1 MAIINATA
9 GNYAATTFELLP
21 TDVYRM
27 QIKKADIRPNT
38 FAEPLEDG
46 TQPDQLALVWEVSEA
61 NADQDDGVVGLS
73 VWQNLA
79 PWYGTGK
86 RGPSKFKILMDSL
99 MSQGLL
105 PADSDFDQFDTDLLI
120 GIEQKVSVEEYTKT
134 MGQNKGQ
141 LGNRIVTV
149 MPLKPMK
156 KQAPAA
162 APVKPASRPA
172 QPAQRNVPQPI
183 EDDSEIPF

>member
-9 GNYAATTFELLP
+9 GNYTSTAFELLP

-27 QIKKADIRPNT
+27 KIVKADIRPNT
-38 FAEPLEDG
+38 FAEPLDDG
-46 TQPDQLALVWEVSEA
+46 TQPDQLALVWEVSETID
-61 NADQDDGVVGLS
+61 DQEDGVVGLS

-99 MSQGLL
+99 ISQNLL
-105 PADSDFDQFDTDLLI
+105 PADSDFDAFDTDLLI
-120 GIEQKVSVEEYTKT
+120 GLEQRVSVEEYTKT

-149 MPLKPMK
+149 MSLKPMK
-156 KQAPAA
+156 KQAPATPVTQKT
-162 APVKPASRPA
+162 APQPRP
-172 QPAQRNVPQPI
+172 RNIPQPI
-183 EDDSEIPF
+183 TNGDDEGLPF

>member
-9 GNYAATTFELLP
+9 GNYTATAFELLP

-27 QIKKADIRPNT
+27 KIKKAEIRPNT

-46 TQPDQLALVWEVSEA
+46 TQPDQLALIWEVSETIG
-61 NADQDDGVVGLS
+61 DQDEGVVGLS

-105 PADSDFDQFDTDLLI
+105 PNDTDFDAFDTDVLI
-120 GIEQKVSVEEYTKT
+120 DIEQRISVEEYTKT

-149 MPLKPMK
+149 MPLKAMK
-156 KQAPAA
+156 KQAPTNR
-162 APVKPASRPA
+162 PVP
-172 QPAQRNVPQPI
+172 RNVPRAI
-183 EDDSEIPF
+183 EGDENLPF